1 MNRSQGVDSDPQTV
15 YNHSQEVEMKIA
27 VASDHAGYRHKEKIK
42 AHLTAQGHEVHD
54 FGTHSEESV
63 DYPLYIRPAAEAVA
77 RGECEV
83 GIVLGGSGNGEAIV
97 ANKVAGIRCAVV
109 WNESSARYA
118 REHNDAN
125 MVSIGQRL
133 VALDAAERAVD
144 VWLGSAFAGGRHARR
159 VRQIASVEESWCDQ

>member
-1 MNRSQGVDSDPQTV
+1 
-15 YNHSQEVEMKIA
+15 MKIA
-27 VASDHAGYRHKEKIK
+27 VASDHAGYRYKEEIK
-42 AHLTAQGHEVHD
+42 THLIAQGHDVQD

-63 DYPLYIRPAAEAVA
+63 DYPLYVRPAAKAVA
-77 RGECEV
+77 RGECEA

-109 WNESSARYA
+109 WNETSARYA

-133 VALDAAERAVD
+133 VALEIALRAID
-144 VWLGSAFAGGRHARR
+144 VWLGALFAGGRHARR
-159 VRQIASVEESWCDQ
+159 VRQIASVEEAWCDQ